1 MVIDSRAI
9 CYFSVL
15 IVVVSNVLFGLDWQS
30 APMLPTPEIKVVAYA
45 TAPAAPAKT
54 DGPNKP
60 LSSNAAVTPN
70 NATPDNANAPVAQTP
85 SQPKCDI
92 SACTSAYRS
101 FRESDCTYQTSDGPR
116 RLCTK
121 GVVPRESSG
130 APDAAA
136 TLNSD
141 AYANS
146 QSNAP
151 VAQTP
156 SQPKCDVSACI
167 SAYRSFRE
175 SDCTYQP
182 SDGPRR
188 LCTKGVV
195 PREPSGAPDAA
206 ATSDADADAN
216 PQSNARCNVI
226 ACAAAYGSFNPS
238 DCTYQPL
245 GRPRRLCAK

>member
-15 IVVVSNVLFGLDWQS
+15 IVVVSNVLFGLDRQS
-30 APMLPTPEIKVVAYA
+30 APMLPTPKIKVVAYA
-45 TAPAAPAKT
+45 TAPAKPAKT

-70 NATPDNANAPVAQTP
+70 NATTDNA
-85 SQPKCDI
+85 
-92 SACTSAYRS
+92 
-101 FRESDCTYQTSDGPR
+101 
-116 RLCTK
+116 
-121 GVVPRESSG
+121 
-130 APDAAA
+130 
-136 TLNSD
+136 
-141 AYANS
+141 
-146 QSNAP
+146 NAP

-195 PREPSGAPDAA
+195 PRERSGAPDAA
-206 ATSDADADAN
+206 ATSNAGADAN

-238 DCTYQPL
+238 DCSYQPL
-245 GRPRRLCAK
+245 GGPRRLCAK